1 MKVIRNGTGWDIA
14 FDMVFTDKATAT
26 IIAQRIAPLLS
37 TLIRDAVDA
46 SMCGPVL
53 AAPDTHE
60 ETREDT
66 HEDSRENLLGAQ
78 LSEDQALH
86 TPREPKQQRN
96 VVVAP
101 ALYATH
107 SIASRVHAMGL

>member
-1 MKVIRNGTGWDIA
+1 MKVIRNGAGWDIA
-14 FDMVFTDKATAT
+14 FDIVFTDKATAT

-37 TLIRDAVDA
+37 TLVRDAVDA

-53 AAPDTHE
+53 AAHDTHE
-60 ETREDT
+60 GTP
-66 HEDSRENLLGAQ
+66 EDSRENPLGAQ

-86 TPREPKQQRN
+86 TPQGPKQQRN

-101 ALYATH
+101 AVYATH

>member
-1 MKVIRNGTGWDIA
+1 MKVIRNGIGWDIA
-14 FDMVFTDKATAT
+14 FDMAFTDKATAT

-37 TLIRDAVDA
+37 TLVRDAVDA

-53 AAPDTHE
+53 AAH
-60 ETREDT
+60 DT
-66 HEDSRENLLGAQ
+66 HEDSRENLLADP

-86 TPREPKQQRN
+86 TPQRPTQQRN

-101 ALYATH
+101 AVYATH
-107 SIASRVHAMGL
+107 SIASRVRAMGL

>member
-60 ETREDT
+60 ET